1 MTDLHR
7 LQKVWDG
14 LATHDPMGAI
24 LADPTRKGNKWDS
37 GEFFETGRREI
48 NTVLDHVRSQGLTPD
63 FGGNTLDFGCGVG
76 RLTQA
81 LASRFAR
88 VFGVDISETMV
99 ERAQR
104 HNGFPDSCKY
114 ICSTSNTLP
123 FGDEEFSF
131 IYSSIALQHI
141 EPRYIEKYIAEFLRV
156 LCPGG
161 ILVFQL
167 ADQRKGE
174 SFRRLAGRIRRQAR
188 RPLEVAGLVAGLM
201 EVHCLTEARV
211 RAILASESCRIVD
224 VRITNS
230 LALDFNGD
238 LQYLAVESRKGYV
251 SKQYCVVKAQVRPGG
266 PLESIDR
273 K

>member
-1 MTDLHR
+1 MGGGRVGMTDLHR

-37 GEFFETGRREI
+37 GEYVETARREI
-48 NTVLDHVRSQGLTPD
+48 KTGIDDVRSQGLTPD

-174 SFRRLAGRIRRQAR
+174 RFRRLAGRIRPQAR
-188 RPLEVAGLVAGLM
+188 RPLKVARLVTG
-201 EVHCLTEARV
+201 V
-211 RAILASESCRIVD
+211 RTV
-224 VRITNS
+224 N
-230 LALDFNGD
+230 
-238 LQYLAVESRKGYV
+238 
-251 SKQYCVVKAQVRPGG
+251 
-266 PLESIDR
+266 
-273 K
+273 